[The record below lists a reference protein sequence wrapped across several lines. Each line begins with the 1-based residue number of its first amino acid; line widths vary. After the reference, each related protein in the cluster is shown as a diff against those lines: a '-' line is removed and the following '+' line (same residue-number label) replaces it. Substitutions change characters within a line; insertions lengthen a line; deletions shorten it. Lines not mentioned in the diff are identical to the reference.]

1 MKSMKNTLMVAIVA
15 AGCAAAG
22 TAQAGVVDIQFLVTG
37 GTTATSF
44 SGSQGAYTG
53 DGLTSPTWNA
63 IQATGDATSGSASNL
78 TASDG
83 TPTTEG
89 VSFTKTAG
97 YVSSSSYTNAL
108 FQSYLISDPT
118 GSGPGTGTVTLSG
131 LADSGSYQL
140 YLYCGDGAYNN
151 ALTDFAIT
159 TGTGSPAAGS
169 NAAVGN
175 VTTNGNLGF
184 TENNNYA
191 VFNAIASTTGNLAIS
206 YTGGSPSHGE
216 ADINGLQVISGAAA
230 VPAPATLAVFSAGAL
245 GLLLV
250 GGKRRNA

>member
-1 MKSMKNTLMVAIVA
+1 MKSMKNTLMLAMVA

-22 TAQAGVVDIQFLVTG
+22 TAQAGVVDIQFLLTG
-37 GTTATSF
+37 GSPATSF

-63 IQATGDATSGSASNL
+63 IPATSDATTGSASNL

-83 TPTTEG
+83 IATTEG
-89 VSFTKTAG
+89 VTFTKTTG

-108 FQSYLISDPT
+108 FQSYLISNPA

-131 LADSGSYQL
+131 LADGGSYQL
-140 YLYCGDGAYNN
+140 YLYSGDGAYNN
-151 ALTDFAIT
+151 AITDFAVT

-169 NAAVGN
+169 NAGVVN
-175 VTTNGNLGF
+175 VNNGNLGF
-184 TENNNYA
+184 TENTNYV

-206 YTGGSPSHGE
+206 YTGGTPSHGE
-216 ADINGLQVISGAAA
+216 ADISGLQVISGAAA
-230 VPAPATLAVFSAGAL
+230 VPAPATLALFSAGAL

-250 GGKRRNA
+250 GRKRKSA